1 VLVVR
6 PRSFDFENEKAG
18 GPVYSMPW
26 YLYLALKQLFPSGRR
41 IAFFTVAAVGGVMLG
56 VAVLIIVLSVMNGFG
71 DEIRQKILE
80 TNGDVDVRPESGI
93 MYDQD
98 AVMAKIRGL
107 PGVVAVAPYAEGVV
121 MLQADNRPSFPFI
134 RGIDVKHQQ
143 AVVPLAKFVLVGRV
157 EDLDDDSVFV
167 SSELAA
173 SMRVRVGQKVD
184 VYSPLLIERLKKD
197 EILLPRQLRVA
208 GIFETGWN
216 QVDSNTLICS
226 LRLMQELYGLQ
237 TGVHGVSVRLRPG
250 TDSDEFAARLNA
262 MFGGTDR
269 AMSWIESNRD
279 FLFVI
284 QLEKNMMMFIMLFI
298 ILVASFA
305 IASSLLTAVVRKTK
319 EIGLLGALG
328 GKPRQVAA
336 CFCFQGFFIG
346 VAGAVLG
353 IGLAVL
359 ALAFRNEVMHTFAR
373 LTHSEA
379 ALLRFYQF
387 SNLPCSYSPRD
398 FAIVTTSS
406 IVIATLAGLLPAWRA
421 ARLKSVE
428 ALRSE

>member
-1 VLVVR
+1 
-6 PRSFDFENEKAG
+6 
-18 GPVYSMPW
+18 MPW

-41 IAFFTVAAVGGVMLG
+41 IAFFTAASIGGVMLG

-71 DEIRQKILE
+71 DEIRRKILE
-80 TNGDVDVRPESGI
+80 TNGDVDVRPGNGGI
-93 MYDQD
+93 MYDQE
-98 AVMAKIRGL
+98 AVMAKIRSL
-107 PGVVAVAPYAEGVV
+107 PEVSAVAPYAQGVV
-121 MLQADNRPSFPFI
+121 MLQAGNRPSFPFI
-134 RGIDVKHQQ
+134 RGIDVEHEQG
-143 AVVPLAKFVLVGRV
+143 VVPLAKFLVVGRLD
-157 EDLDDDSVFV
+157 DLDDDSVFL
-167 SSELAA
+167 SSELAG
-173 SMRVRVGQKVD
+173 SMGIRPGQKVD
-184 VYSPLLIERLKKD
+184 VYSPLLLERLKK
-197 EILLPRQLRVA
+197 EEVLLPRELRVA

-216 QVDSNTLICS
+216 QVDSNTVICS

-237 TGVHGVSVRLRPG
+237 PGVHGVSVRLKPG
-250 TDSDEFAARLNA
+250 SDSDEFAARLNA
-262 MFGGTDR
+262 LFGGADR
-269 AMSWIESNRD
+269 AVSWIESNRD

-359 ALAFRNEVMHTFAR
+359 ALAFHNEVMHTFAH

-387 SNLPCSYSPRD
+387 SNLPCSYSPHD
-398 FAIVTTSS
+398 FAIVTASS
-406 IVIATLAGLLPAWRA
+406 ILIATLAGLLPAWRA

>member
-1 VLVVR
+1 
-6 PRSFDFENEKAG
+6 
-18 GPVYSMPW
+18 MPW

-41 IAFFTVAAVGGVMLG
+41 IAFFTLASIGGVTLG

-80 TNGDVDVRPESGI
+80 TNGDVDVRAEGGI
-93 MYDQD
+93 MYDQE

-107 PGVVAVAPYAEGVV
+107 PEVAAVAPYAQGVV
-121 MLQADNRPSFPFI
+121 MLQAGNRPSFPFI
-134 RGIDVKHQQ
+134 RGIDVRHEQE
-143 AVVPLAKFVLVGRV
+143 VVPLAKFLLIGRV
-157 EDLDDDSVFV
+157 NDLDDDSVFL

-173 SMRVRVGQKVD
+173 SMAVRVGQKVD
-184 VYSPLLIERLKKD
+184 VYSPLLLERLKKD
-197 EILLPRQLRVA
+197 EILLPRELRVT

-216 QVDSNTLICS
+216 QVDSNTVICS
-226 LRLMQELYGLQ
+226 LRLMQELYGLKS
-237 TGVHGVSVRLRPG
+237 GVHGVSVRLKPG
-250 TDSDEFAARLNA
+250 FDSDEFAAKLNA
-262 MFGGTDR
+262 LFSGADR
-269 AMSWIESNRD
+269 AVSWIESNRD

-284 QLEKNMMMFIMLFI
+284 QLEKNMLMFIMLFI

-359 ALAFRNEVMHTFAR
+359 ALAFRNEVTHTFAR

-387 SNLPCSYSPRD
+387 SNLPCSYSPHD
-398 FAIVTTSS
+398 FAIITASS
-406 IVIATLAGLLPAWRA
+406 IIIATLAGLLPAWRA

>member
-1 VLVVR
+1 
-6 PRSFDFENEKAG
+6 
-18 GPVYSMPW
+18 MPW

-41 IAFFTVAAVGGVMLG
+41 IAFFTLASIGGVMLG
-56 VAVLIIVLSVMNGFG
+56 VAVLIVVLSVMNGFG

-80 TNGDVDVRPESGI
+80 TNGDVDVRAEGGI

-107 PGVVAVAPYAEGVV
+107 PGAVAVAPYAQGVV
-121 MLQADNRPSFPFI
+121 MLQAGNRPSFPFI
-134 RGIDVKHQQ
+134 RGIDVEHEQ
-143 AVVPLAKFVLVGRV
+143 AVVPLAKFLLAGRM

-173 SMRVRVGQKVD
+173 SMGVRVGEKVD

-197 EILLPRQLRVA
+197 EILLPRELRVA

-226 LRLMQELYGLQ
+226 LRLMQELYGLRS
-237 TGVHGVSVRLRPG
+237 GVHGVTVRLKPG
-250 TDSDEFAARLNA
+250 SDSDEFAAQLNA
-262 MFGGTDR
+262 LFSGSDR
-269 AMSWIESNRD
+269 AVSWIESNRD

-328 GKPRQVAA
+328 ARPRQVAA
-336 CFCFQGFFIG
+336 CFCFQGFAIG

-353 IGLAVL
+353 IALALL
-359 ALAFRNEVMHTFAR
+359 ALAFRNEVMHTFAH
-373 LTHSEA
+373 LTHSED

-387 SNLPCSYSPRD
+387 SNLPCSYSARD
-398 FAIVTTSS
+398 FTIVTASS